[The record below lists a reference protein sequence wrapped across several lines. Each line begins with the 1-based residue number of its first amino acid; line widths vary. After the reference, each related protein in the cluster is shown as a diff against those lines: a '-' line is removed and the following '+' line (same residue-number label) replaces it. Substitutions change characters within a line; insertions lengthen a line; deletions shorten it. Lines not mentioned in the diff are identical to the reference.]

1 MPVSAATAQSGI
13 IDGKFRWSIDK
24 DGIFTLKGTGY
35 IMPEFF
41 SEEDEE
47 QWRELIF
54 GRTLADVKKIIIS
67 EGIKNIPDN
76 FLCDNSYTKLKS
88 ISLPESLEKI
98 GEGCF
103 RIGNYKEITI
113 PKNVSEI
120 GICSFSSES
129 LERILVDNDNQYFTS
144 VSGVLFTKD
153 KSELIRYPTNK
164 GGSSYTIPSSVK
176 NIWDRAFE
184 DNLKLKEIKVP
195 QSVIQL
201 GNYAFMYCTKLKSI
215 DFKANVD
222 IINEGTFMGCSK
234 LKSIEIPNSVTEIL
248 SSAFYGCEDLTTVNL
263 SSNLQKID
271 AYAFSDTSL
280 QKIELPKSLIELG
293 SYAFWN
299 ANFKEVEVP
308 AGVKTLEGTFSGC
321 KALKK
326 VILHEGLQVIEGSTF
341 AGCKKLESITIP
353 STVSKLGW
361 NAFSECEK
369 LKSIT
374 LPKSITAIE
383 DNCFYNC
390 TGLTTVSLPNALTSI
405 GYSSFENC
413 TSLTSIAI
421 PNGVTLVGSY
431 AFENCSA
438 LKKVEIPSTV
448 TTIAY
453 KAFYNSGVKEVHYAG
468 SETEWNSISFS
479 SYNTSI
485 KNATIYY
492 GRDTADLTTL
502 FSKSAYEYNH
512 TLAKESFNLAVSG
525 FSAAKE
531 YTKTGGD
538 SSPIAKQRYADI
550 KSRYD
555 KMGFDVQN
563 YYNYGTALTDTSDK
577 AAYSIASRDIKINGT
592 TKRLIALVVR
602 GGNYGGEWVSNFNVG
617 TNGAYSEGFKKPADT
632 IAKAL
637 KDYINKYSSQEVIL
651 WMTSYSRGGAITNLI
666 AGEMDNYADS
676 VNNLK
681 RENIYTYTFATPM
694 PVKVNAVGADN
705 EKYNNIFSIIS
716 PNDYVPCV
724 LLSQWGFGRYD
735 ITKTFYSNA
744 TTEVKDYYKK
754 LTKENYPI
762 QSGQRETISDVVHL
776 LNKLVYDKDD
786 FNKNYQNVAQDIIYW
801 NRVYQDMNNKDNT
814 LIDYATSKYGPKK
827 TQEAYKLSSSVVQT
841 YKSALEK
848 VGIKDKH
855 INSIKEI
862 GTIFILNDKSLEA
875 TVLVEL
881 LDSIIGKQLGSAILT
896 GLKIYLNFTN
906 GKVDGDGL
914 NAAHTH
920 EVYRSWLYS
929 DSDTSKIFIQP
940 YEAPDLSAS
949 YGGKYKTQLIHC
961 PVDVTVTDKEGNVV
975 VSVIN
980 HEILIDELPTVVTDD
995 KVKIFY
1001 YDNFDE
1007 YTTTMTAY
1015 DDGVVNYYVSEY
1027 AGDGTESRRI
1037 CYTDIAV
1044 KTDESLVGEVNDEI
1058 GTDTS
1063 NYDLSLGE
1071 NNISTTDVIETDNLE
1086 NLSVT
1091 VNVEG
1096 SGSVSDIAKASK
1108 GDYVTLTAEAYIG
1121 AEFIGWYKNGEELS
1135 TETTYSFC
1143 IEENLDLTAKF
1154 TLANA
1159 DIFAITAPIEEN
1171 ETIAC
1176 DVYVEAIKDVIG
1188 ELIFTAYS
1196 EDILVDSYSCNVS
1209 LSGNNQEKFSAS
1221 FAKDKNIDEISVCLY
1236 DMSDSA
1242 ITKELT
1248 LGVVRGE
1255 IPVYEKDG
1263 YKYTYITEDTI
1274 EIVGLVDT
1282 SAVSVTIPETIDEK
1296 TVVSLSKEV
1305 FANAS
1310 LFDIILPD
1318 TLIAIKENGFLNCD
1332 NLSKVFYYGSQEDYE
1347 HIIVENG
1354 NEILESA
1361 AIVYEYADTMI
1372 EGEIT
1377 SISYSNGNIHI
1388 DLGLGYCYKDSVATI
1403 NVYDELLENIVV
1415 SETVSISDGE
1425 TEKEIIVPLIA
1436 DDKAYNFEIIFSDAK
1451 NTEIIYENVL
1461 DGAVFAELTRYLE
1474 NDFEYIVD
1482 SQGNAQITEYLGT
1495 DEDVSLP
1502 ETLNNYTV
1510 IGVDCNEFAGNM
1522 KTLRIGANIINL
1534 ESNPF
1539 LHCLMLE
1546 SILVDDENT
1555 KFASIDGV
1563 LYNKAKTVLMAYPY
1577 AKICENFSV
1586 PDGVE
1591 TIGTYAMAGT
1601 KDLGQVLLPNTI
1613 KNIEDYSF
1621 SGSSVCDTII
1631 LPENVISIGLNAFAE
1646 SNIENIIVSEENKIY
1661 SSVDGVLFDKTKSE
1675 LILYPSIRS
1684 EDYYLIPE
1692 GTITIK
1698 SNAFCNGEI
1707 TYLAIPSSLEKFEDL
1722 CFNDFWFSYVLY
1734 CSDEDSWNN
1743 IAIGVN
1749 EDSEYWD
1756 IRYNYNP
1763 DFRIDAEVESAV
1775 DDGEIVSVELNYNY
1789 SYQPHSLYASIYDE
1803 DGRLIDLKNDI
1814 FYEWDEPGKLSFDFE
1829 YGENVVPYKIKV
1841 FFFESINTIKPLRTA
1856 LETAIT
1862 KSE

>member
-24 DGIFTLKGTGY
+24 DGVFTLKGTGY
-35 IMPEFF
+35 INLEFM
-41 SEEDEE
+41 SDEE
-47 QWRELIF
+47 
-54 GRTLADVKKIIIS
+54 ADKWYEILYSGILDNVKKVVFA
-67 EGIKNIPDN
+67 EGIKNIPAG
-76 FLCDNSYTKLKS
+76 FLCDGNYSKIKS
-88 ISLPESLEKI
+88 VSLPETLEEI
-98 GEGCF
+98 GEYCF
-103 RIGNYKEITI
+103 YSGAYKEITI
-113 PKNVSEI
+113 PKNVSKI
-120 GICSFSSES
+120 GTSSFRSTSLESIFVDSNNQHFSSAS
-129 LERILVDNDNQYFTS
+129 GILFN
-144 VSGVLFTKD
+144 KD
-153 KSELIRYPTNK
+153 KSELIRYPSDRN
-164 GGSSYTIPSSVK
+164 GSSYTISSMVKTIRESAFAENLHLKNLKIPSSVTD
-176 NIWDRAFE
+176 IGSETFE
-184 DNLKLKEIKVP
+184 YCHKLKTVE
-195 QSVIQL
+195 
-201 GNYAFMYCTKLKSI
+201 
-215 DFKANVD
+215 FKANID
-222 IINEGTFMGCSK
+222 IINERMFSCCEK
-234 LKSIEIPNSVTEIL
+234 LKSIEIPNTVIEISNDAFSGCKNLTSVKLPNNLQKIEYQAFADTELQELNIPKSVTEI
-248 SSAFYGCEDLTTVNL
+248 GDG
-263 SSNLQKID
+263 
-271 AYAFSDTSL
+271 AFS
-280 QKIELPKSLIELG
+280 G
-293 SYAFWN
+293 G
-299 ANFKEVEVP
+299 NFKEVEVP
-308 AGVKTLEGTFSGC
+308 AGVKILEGTFYDC

-326 VILHEGLQVIEGSTF
+326 VILHEGLQVIGSSTF
-341 AGCKKLESITIP
+341 WNCKKLETITIP
-353 STVSKLGW
+353 STVTELGW
-361 NAFSECEK
+361 NAFSCCEK
-369 LKSIT
+369 LKSVT
-374 LPKSITAIE
+374 VPKSITSIGE
-383 DNCFYNC
+383 QCFYNC
-390 TGLTTVSLPNALTSI
+390 TRLTTVSLPNALTSI

-421 PNGVTLVGSY
+421 PNGVTIIDRY

-438 LKKVEIPSTV
+438 LKKVEMPSTV

-453 KAFYNSGVKEVHYAG
+453 KAFYNSGIKEVHYAG

-502 FSKSAYEYNH
+502 FSKDAYEYNH
-512 TLAKESFNLAVSG
+512 TLAKESFNLATSG
-525 FSAAKE
+525 FSAVTKFTTSGGNNSAVAKE
-531 YTKTGGD
+531 
-538 SSPIAKQRYADI
+538 RYANI
-550 KSRYD
+550 KAKYN
-555 KMGFDVQN
+555 KMEFDVQN
-563 YYNYGTALTDTSDK
+563 YYNYGTALTDISDK
-577 AAYSIASRDIKINGT
+577 AAYSIASRDIDINGT

-617 TNGAYSEGFKKPADT
+617 TNSAYSEGFKKPADT

-651 WMTSYSRGGAITNLI
+651 WMTSYSRGAAITNLI

-694 PVKVNAVGADN
+694 PVKVDAVDADN

-716 PNDYVPCV
+716 QNDAVPCV
-724 LLSQWGFGRYD
+724 LLSQWGFGRYG

-744 TTEVKDYYKK
+744 TTGVKDYYKK

-762 QSGQRETISDVVHL
+762 PSGQREAVSGIVDL
-776 LNKLVYDKDD
+776 LSKIVSSKED
-786 FNKNYQNVAQDIIYW
+786 FNQNYQGIAQDMLDW
-801 NRVYQDMNNKDNT
+801 AMVFKKTNTKNNT
-814 LIDYATSKYGPKK
+814 LTDYAISKYGNQTLSAYQIASATVSNYSKVLKK
-827 TQEAYKLSSSVVQT
+827 AG
-841 YKSALEK
+841 LEEK
-848 VGIKDKH
+848 YVDF
-855 INSIKEI
+855 IKEI
-862 GTIFILNDKSLEA
+862 GTICELNGTDIE
-875 TVLVEL
+875 
-881 LDSIIGKQLGSAILT
+881 AILDDVIGNNLGKT
-896 GLKIYLNFTN
+896 LSRVLKGFNIYSSVN
-906 GKVDGDGL
+906 GDLGELGT
-914 NAAHTH
+914 AH
-920 EVYRSWLYS
+920 EPDIYRSWLYS

-961 PVDVTVTDKEGNVV
+961 PVDVTVTDKEGKVV

-1044 KTDESLVGEVNDEI
+1044 KTDESLVGEINDEI

-1063 NYDLSLGE
+1063 NYDLLLGE
-1071 NNISTTDVIETDNLE
+1071 NNISTTDVIDTDNLE

-1221 FAKDKNIDEISVCLY
+1221 FDKDKNIDKISVCLY

-1242 ITKELT
+1242 ITKELA
-1248 LGVVRGE
+1248 LDVVRGE

-1305 FANAS
+1305 FANSS

-1332 NLSKVFYYGSQEDYE
+1332 NLSNVFYYGSQEDYE

-1354 NEILESA
+1354 NEILVNA

-1377 SISYSNGNIHI
+1377 SISYSNGYIYV
-1388 DLGLGYCYKDSVATI
+1388 DLGLEYCYKDSVATI
-1403 NVYDELLENIVV
+1403 NVYDESLENIVV

-1425 TEKEIIVPLIA
+1425 TEKKIMVPLIA
-1436 DDKAYNFEIIFSDAK
+1436 DDKVYNFEIVFSDAK

-1502 ETLNNYTV
+1502 ETLNNYNV

-1539 LHCLMLE
+1539 LHCLKLE
-1546 SILVDDENT
+1546 NIIVDDENM

-1586 PDGVE
+1586 PDGVK

-1613 KNIEDYSF
+1613 TNIEDYSF

-1631 LPENVISIGLNAFAE
+1631 LPENVVLIGLNAFAG
-1646 SNIENIIVSEENKIY
+1646 SNIENIVVSDENRIY
-1661 SSVDGVLFDKTKSE
+1661 SSIDGVIFDKTATE
-1675 LILYPSIRS
+1675 LMFYPSGRS

-1692 GTITIK
+1692 GTKTIK
-1698 SNAFCNGEI
+1698 SNAFCDGEI
-1707 TYLAIPSSLEKFEDL
+1707 TYLAIPSSLEKLEDL
-1722 CFNDFWFSYVLY
+1722 CFNNFWFSYVLY
-1734 CSDEDSWNN
+1734 CGNEDSWN
-1743 IAIGVN
+1743 IIEIGAN

-1763 DFRIDAEVESAV
+1763 DFRIDAEVESAG
-1775 DDGEIVSVELNYNY
+1775 DNGEIVSVSLNYNY
-1789 SYQPHSLYASIYDE
+1789 SYQPHSLYAAIYDE

-1814 FYEWDEPGKLSFDFE
+1814 FYEWDEPGNLSFDFE
-1829 YGENVVPYKIKV
+1829 YGENVVPYKVKV
-1841 FFFESINTIKPLRTA
+1841 FFFESINTIKPLRMA
-1856 LETAIT
+1856 LEALIT
-1862 KSE
+1862 RSTQ